1 LSVGISFS
9 RRRTARLR
17 RRAVQELTETIEHTE
32 LPSRPR
38 LSHNHSVTLREMAN
52 SICDTLRGSGYQAL
66 LVGGCVRDVLLGRE
80 PADYDVTTDATPEQ
94 VVSLF
99 PESVAVGAQ
108 FGVILIPGDGLKV
121 EVATFRSDVGY
132 SDGRHPDRVVY
143 SKAPQED
150 VQRRD
155 FTINGLLMR
164 HDTGEVLDF
173 VGGQADLEAKV
184 IRAIGDPDRRF
195 AEDKLRIMRAVRFA
209 ARFGFEIEA
218 ATFRAIRRHVG
229 EIHQVSPERLR
240 EELTKLLTEGA
251 ARRAFELLDETWLL
265 QQVLP
270 EVGAMKGV
278 QQPPQYHPEGD
289 VWIHTLMMLEGL
301 PAGAAPTLA
310 WGVLL
315 HDVGKPPTFQ
325 SAAETGDRIRFNN
338 HVEVGVRMA
347 EAICR
352 RLRFSNEDTE
362 QILALVDNHM
372 RFGAVEEMRTSTLKK
387 FVRLPHFEQHMALHR
402 LDCLSSHRHLESYE
416 FVRRFLEV
424 TPPEQVRP
432 ERLLTGDD
440 LQVMGFRPGPL
451 FAQILR
457 ALEDMQ
463 LEGQI
468 RTREEAEE
476 YVLSNFGSKK
486 RGVSSD

>member
-1 LSVGISFS
+1 VTP
-9 RRRTARLR
+9 R
-17 RRAVQELTETIEHTE
+17 EL
-32 LPSRPR
+32 
-38 LSHNHSVTLREMAN
+38 AN
-52 SICDTLRGSGYQAL
+52 SICDTLRRSGYQAL
-66 LVGGCVRDVLLGRE
+66 LVGGCVRDLLLVRD

-108 FGVILIPGDGLKV
+108 FGVILIPRDGLKV

-143 SKAPQED
+143 SKTPQED

-173 VGGQADLEAKV
+173 VGGQTDLEAKV
-184 IRAIGDPDRRF
+184 IRAIGEPVRRF
-195 AEDKLRIMRAVRFA
+195 AEDKLRMMRAVRFA

-218 ATFRAIRRHVG
+218 ATFRAIRQHVA
-229 EIHQVSPERLR
+229 EIHQVSSERLR

-270 EVGAMKGV
+270 EIGAMKGV
-278 QQPPQYHPEGD
+278 EQPPQYHPEGD
-289 VWIHTLMMLEGL
+289 VWIHTLLMLEGL
-301 PAGAAPTLA
+301 PKDVSPTLA

-347 EAICR
+347 EGICR

-372 RFGAVEEMRTSTLKK
+372 KFAAVEEMRTSTLKK
-387 FVRLPHFEQHMALHR
+387 FVRLPHFDEHLALHR

-416 FVRRFLEV
+416 FVTRFLAV

-440 LQVMGFRPGPL
+440 LRAMGFRPGPL
-451 FAQILR
+451 FSQILQ
-457 ALEDMQ
+457 ALEDGQ

-468 RTREEAEE
+468 RTREEAAE
-476 YVLSNFGSKK
+476 YVLRKFGSKG

>member
-1 LSVGISFS
+1 VS
-9 RRRTARLR
+9 
-17 RRAVQELTETIEHTE
+17 
-32 LPSRPR
+32 
-38 LSHNHSVTLREMAN
+38 LREMAN
-52 SICDTLRGSGYQAL
+52 SICDTLRGNGNEAL
-66 LVGGCVRDVLLGRE
+66 LVGGCVRDLLLGLE
-80 PADYDVTTDATPEQ
+80 PADYDVTTNATPEQ
-94 VVSLF
+94 VVKLF
-99 PESVAVGAQ
+99 PESIAVGAQ
-108 FGVILIPGDGLKV
+108 FGVILIPRDGLKV

-143 SKAPQED
+143 SKTPQED

-173 VGGQADLEAKV
+173 VDGQADLEAKI
-184 IRAIGDPDRRF
+184 IRAIGEPDRRF
-195 AEDKLRIMRAVRFA
+195 AEDKLRMMRAVRFA

-278 QQPPQYHPEGD
+278 EQPPQYHPEGD

-301 PAGAAPTLA
+301 PAGTAPSLA

-347 EAICR
+347 EAICK
-352 RLRFSNEDTE
+352 RLRFSNEDTG
-362 QILALVDNHM
+362 QILALVDHHM
-372 RFGAVEEMRTSTLKK
+372 KFAAVEEMRTSTLKK
-387 FVRLPHFEQHMALHR
+387 FVRLPHFEEHLALHR
-402 LDCLSSHRHLESYE
+402 LDCLSSHRHLDSYE

-440 LQVMGFRPGPL
+440 LQAMGFRPGPL

-457 ALEDMQ
+457 ALEDGQ
-463 LEGQI
+463 LEARI
-468 RTREEAEE
+468 STRQEAEE

-486 RGVSSD
+486 RGVSST